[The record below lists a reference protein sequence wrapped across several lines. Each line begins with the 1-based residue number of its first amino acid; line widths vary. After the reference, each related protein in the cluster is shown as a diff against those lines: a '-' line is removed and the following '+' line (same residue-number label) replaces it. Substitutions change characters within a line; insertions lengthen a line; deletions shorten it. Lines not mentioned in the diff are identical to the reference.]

1 MSRGFNLQFDAALYG
16 LPGFVLAFAALPL
29 YLLTPSL
36 YSNSFG
42 LPLAAV
48 GLILMACRLTDA
60 ITDPLV
66 GRLLDQT
73 RGARFQ
79 RWMIPSLGLLMLGF
93 AGLMNPPKA
102 LLESDMQLGLMAWLA
117 VTVVVV
123 SLANSAA
130 QLAHQS
136 WAISRGKSL
145 RQQARLIG
153 WREGLTLL
161 GVMTASVL
169 AAQALVLPMTVGVIG
184 VGLVAL
190 VVLMLLRPGHSLSP
204 RGHVTPAAS
213 SLTDWLSQLFSGYR
227 RIFHRRYKHLLLA
240 LGINA
245 LANAIPAS
253 LFLFYVRDQ
262 LQLSDLMAGLLLL
275 AYFSTAALSIPAWGW
290 LMGRYGP
297 RPCWRFA
304 MLGSILAFLWAI
316 FLGPGDMFVFGL
328 ICLVTGLA
336 LGAELIAPS
345 LFIGRV
351 IEESGHHDALEG
363 QYFGLWNLLAKFA
376 LAAAAGL
383 VLPALALTGYDPSLA
398 SSQGQ
403 WDASITISG
412 ISLSSLALFYAGL
425 PCLLKLIALSLIP
438 AFNKEPSHAPSQPL
452 VHQPVP

>member
-1 MSRGFNLQFDAALYG
+1 MPRGFRLQLDAALYG

-48 GLILMACRLTDA
+48 GLVLMACRLTDA

-66 GRLLDQT
+66 GRLVDQT
-73 RGARFQ
+73 QGARFQ
-79 RWMIPSLGLLMLGF
+79 RWMIPSLVLLMLGF
-93 AGLMNPPKA
+93 TGLMNPPKA
-102 LLESDMQLGLMAWLA
+102 LLASDMQPALLAWLA
-117 VTVVVV
+117 ATVVIV

-161 GVMTASVL
+161 GVMVASVL

-190 VVLMLLRPGHSLSP
+190 VVLIRLRPGHSL
-204 RGHVTPAAS
+204 AARAQAATAPS
-213 SLTDWLSQLFSGYR
+213 TFGDWLDQLFSGYR
-227 RIFHRRYKHLLLA
+227 QVFHPRYKQLLLA

-253 LFLFYVRDQ
+253 LFLFYVRDV
-262 LQLSDLMAGLLLL
+262 LKLTDLMAGLLLL

-290 LMGRYGP
+290 LMGRFGP
-297 RPCWRFA
+297 RQCWRLA
-304 MLGSILAFLWAI
+304 MLGSILAFFWAT
-316 FLGPGDMFVFGL
+316 FLGSGDALGFGV
-328 ICLVTGLA
+328 ICLVTGFA

-345 LFIGRV
+345 LFIGRI
-351 IEESGHHDALEG
+351 IEEAGHREALEG
-363 QYFGLWNLLAKFA
+363 QYFGLWNLLAKSA

-383 VLPALALTGYDPSLA
+383 VLPALALTGYDPSA
-398 SSQGQ
+398 AIAQGT
-403 WDASITISG
+403 ALVKEMAAGITVS
-412 ISLSSLALFYAGL
+412 SLSLFYAGL
-425 PCLLKLIALSLIP
+425 PCLLKLIALGLIP
-438 AFNKEPSHAPSQPL
+438 AFNKESSDALSH
-452 VHQPVP
+452 PVAHHPAR